1 MKLLFLP
8 IYHYPEK
15 AASLYMGENTR
26 EAYAAKG
33 WDMQIICPVP
43 SRGVD
48 AETRKKYLSEPNT
61 VEINGAV
68 KVKRFKIAPEGR
80 NIILRAIRYFICQ
93 QKHYRLAVKEK
104 NVDLLFVSSTPPIQG
119 LLMSRVKKK
128 LGCKT
133 VYNLQDIFPDS
144 LVNAGLTRKGS
155 LIWRIGRRIENKTYL
170 NADKIIVISDSFK
183 RNIMEKGVPEDKI
196 AVINNWVDEN
206 TIKPIARENNPL
218 FDRFGLDRS
227 CFYVTYSGNIGKS
240 QNLSMLVD
248 VAEKLSSEKDIRFL
262 IIGDG
267 ACRDELQSKID
278 ELKLDN
284 IRLIDFLPYSEISNV
299 FSLGDAGL
307 IISKSGIGTSSVP
320 SKTWSIMCAERAVLA
335 SFDLDSELGEVI
347 RKSECGVCVPPDD
360 ADGLVDAIKAMR
372 DDRELCK
379 RYGENGRAYTLENLT
394 KGVGCAKLTELIE
407 GLVNS

>member
-15 AASLYMGENTR
+15 AASLYMGENAR

-33 WDMQIICPVP
+33 WDMKIICPVP

-48 AETRKKYLSEPNT
+48 AETRRKYIDSPDTE
-61 VEINGAV
+61 EIGGAV
-68 KVKRFKIAPEGR
+68 KVSRFKISPEGK
-80 NIILRAIRYFICQ
+80 NIFLRAFRYFICQ
-93 QKHYRLAVKEK
+93 QKHYRMAVKEK
-104 NVDLLFVSSTPPIQG
+104 DVDLLFVSSTPPIQG

-144 LVNAGLTRKGS
+144 LASAGLTRKGS
-155 LIWRIGRRIENKTYL
+155 LIWRIGRRIENKTYS
-170 NADKIIVISDSFK
+170 NADKIIVISESFK
-183 RNIMEKGVPEDKI
+183 RNIMEKGVPEEKI
-196 AVINNWVDEN
+196 VVINNWVDESAI
-206 TIKPIARENNPL
+206 TPIKREDNPL
-218 FDRFGLDRS
+218 FDRLELDRG

-240 QNLSMLVD
+240 QNLSLLVD
-248 VAEKLSSEKDIRFL
+248 VADKLRNESDIRFL

-267 ACRDELQSKID
+267 ACRDELSARIK
-278 ELKLDN
+278 ELRLDN
-284 IRLIDFLPYSEISNV
+284 IRLIDFLPYSELSNV

-335 SFDLDSELGEVI
+335 SFDTDSELGDVI
-347 RKSECGVCVPPDD
+347 RQSGCGVCVPPDD
-360 ADGLVDAIKAMR
+360 ADGLVNAIKAMR
-372 DDRELCK
+372 DDRELC
-379 RYGENGRAYTLENLT
+379 RHYGENGRAYTLANLT

-407 GLVNS
+407 GLVNE